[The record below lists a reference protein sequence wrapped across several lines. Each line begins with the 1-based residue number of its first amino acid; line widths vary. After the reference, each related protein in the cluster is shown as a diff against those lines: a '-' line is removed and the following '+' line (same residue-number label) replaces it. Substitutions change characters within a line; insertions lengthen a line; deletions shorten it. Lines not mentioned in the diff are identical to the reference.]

1 MNKRREIWADNAK
14 FIGITLMLIGHN
26 SLASNEVFDFIYAF
40 HMPLFFILSGYFA
53 SDKREPF
60 MPYLKKNIRSLLVPY
75 FMFSLIVL
83 PLTYFHLWS
92 NRDMLGCNSWNDFLI
107 MPILGI
113 FFVKTTI
120 ISYFTG
126 PIWFFVALF
135 IVKMLF
141 FLYKLFYTSKY
152 SLISMSIVCTILFLL
167 TKSLGIQLLFRLDS
181 ALLCFPFYVIGFTMK
196 YLNRSVIFKKKSY
209 WSAGMLSCVLFILTY
224 YISIN
229 NGHVEISDAGYGHS
243 LLLMYIG
250 AILGSLGV
258 IVVSRTIGRNEYIS
272 TIGGGTAVILGLHGN
287 IQAMMKQIVVH
298 WLGITTYSLWAALLM
313 VTLLLLIHIPIIYFM
328 NKSCP
333 FLIGKQK

>member
-53 SDKREPF
+53 SNKKEPF

-75 FMFSLIVL
+75 FMFCLIVL

-92 NRDMLGCNSWNDFLI
+92 NRDMLGCNNWNDFLI

-113 FFVKTTI
+113 FFVKTTV

-141 FLYKLFYTSKY
+141 FLCKLFYTSKY

-167 TKSLGIQLLFRLDS
+167 TKSLGIQLLFRFDS

-196 YLNRSVIFKKKSY
+196 HFNSSVIFKKKSY
-209 WSAGMLSCVLFILTY
+209 WSAGILSVSCFALTY

-229 NGHVEISDAGYGHS
+229 NGHVEIRVQD
-243 LLLMYIG
+243 MET
-250 AILGSLGV
+250 V
-258 IVVSRTIGRNEYIS
+258 
-272 TIGGGTAVILGLHGN
+272 
-287 IQAMMKQIVVH
+287 
-298 WLGITTYSLWAALLM
+298 
-313 VTLLLLIHIPIIYFM
+313 
-328 NKSCP
+328 CC
-333 FLIGKQK
+333 